1 MCRATVSTVFC
12 LVVPAISATFIYKLV
27 LYQVRALQINWRW
40 GLLSLFYVAWL
51 LFSDAPFAPREL
63 KAVEYNVD
71 YVTLSWTG
79 PEHDGGSPILGYVV
93 EKRDSM
99 MNMWSQAA
107 KVDKDTFTVKVTN
120 LFEGQNYLFRVAAEN
135 QCGRGAY
142 VELIKPVV
150 TKLPFGELLRYCFM
164 WFGFLGKIEA
174 FAKYQWRTVISSC
187 NNISVPVNNFIIT
200 LFVSFS
206 FMF

>member
-1 MCRATVSTVFC
+1 VYFVYKLSQFRRATYH
-12 LVVPAISATFIYKLV
+12 L
-27 LYQVRALQINWRW
+27 R
-40 GLLSLFYVAWL
+40 
-51 LFSDAPFAPREL
+51 SDAPFAPREL
-63 KAVEYNVD
+63 KVVEYNVD
-71 YVTLSWTG
+71 YVTLSWIA

-142 VELIKPVV
+142 IELPQPVT
-150 TKLPFGELLRYCFM
+150 TKLPFSTLLHAY
-164 WFGFLGKIEA
+164 
-174 FAKYQWRTVISSC
+174 
-187 NNISVPVNNFIIT
+187 
-200 LFVSFS
+200 FV
-206 FMF
+206 

>member
-1 MCRATVSTVFC
+1 MHVLALYYFVFLSVSVI
-12 LVVPAISATFIYKLV
+12 LVVESSILQHQHVIV
-27 LYQVRALQINWRW
+27 LSYIICRN
-40 GLLSLFYVAWL
+40 
-51 LFSDAPFAPREL
+51 FSDAPFAPREL
-63 KAVEYNVD
+63 KVVEYNVD
-71 YVTLSWTG
+71 YVTLSWTA

-142 VELIKPVV
+142 VELTKPV
-150 TKLPFGELLRYCFM
+150 TAKLPFGR
-164 WFGFLGKIEA
+164 I
-174 FAKYQWRTVISSC
+174 
-187 NNISVPVNNFIIT
+187 
-200 LFVSFS
+200 
-206 FMF
+206 